1 MKGEE
6 LLDFLTATLNKKG
19 YGFNKVKYEP
29 RLQKL
34 VWHGSFEESCFELC
48 YNRLL
53 LHGAKFKIAKDEWD
67 TTICIIRSLSAFEK
81 AVEQLEY
88 INEPVDTHHVK
99 SVHETYLF
107 LQRDYREFM
116 TWLEEEAE
124 IKDEVD
130 LIDCVAK
137 VQPVNLTKVYENG
150 ILKGYIE
157 EEE

>member
-67 TTICIIRSLSAFEK
+67 TTICIIRSLSLFEK

-99 SVHETYLF
+99 SVQETYTL
-107 LQRDYREFM
+107 LDEQYHEFIN
-116 TWLEEEAE
+116 WLKTDAE
-124 IKDEVD
+124 ITDKTD

-137 VQPVNLTKVYENG
+137 LQPIPLTKVYEDG
-150 ILKGYIE
+150 VHIGYIGGE
-157 EEE
+157 L